1 MAVGQIKPCPIRVHP
16 RVSVSGKLSATVFS
30 SEAGERKKDV
40 SRRVAERAKGS
51 VGFAQEMEFDLVLNA
66 LGWSS
71 IELIMVAI

>member
-1 MAVGQIKPCPIRVHP
+1 MYPCPE
-16 RVSVSGKLSATVFS
+16 KLSASVFS

-40 SRRVAERAKGS
+40 SRRVAEIAERAKGS
-51 VGFAQEMEFDLVLNA
+51 VGFAQEMEIDLVLNA

>member
-1 MAVGQIKPCPIRVHP
+1 MC
-16 RVSVSGKLSATVFS
+16 S

-40 SRRVAERAKGS
+40 PRRVAEIAERAKGS
-51 VGFAQEMEFDLVLNA
+51 VGFAQEMEIDLVLNA